1 MTLKALNPEY
11 LQKSDLINL
20 LIAIPAGIVA
30 ALVTIAFRGAIS
42 GVNGLMFTDGS
53 DITKAFNEYPKLIW
67 PLITTAG
74 GVIAGF
80 ILILALRYENKHG
93 KMPDYLDVIDQRLPG
108 IPVVSTV
115 LRGLSSLASIA
126 SGGSIGREGAMVQ
139 LSALSGSLLGRF
151 SRFKGVHQSDIIAMA
166 AAGGLAAV
174 YHAPFAGALFVAEI
188 AFGVTAVQRLIPL
201 FISASVAV
209 LTVRSLTDYAP
220 LYLYS
225 SVSFSPSPG
234 AILTVLIIGV
244 ATGILGPLFISS
256 IDKVRQWMKPISHP
270 ALRLGLGGLGV
281 GLVAMISPLV
291 LGNGFE
297 VIDLILNN
305 GDLQTSLLVLL
316 ILKIVATAITI
327 GSGAVGGLFTPS
339 LLIGA
344 AGGAL
349 VCTFLQWLGF
359 DPGPVGLYAAIGMSA
374 LLAATSHA
382 PLMSIM
388 MAFEMTL
395 NSSLLFPLML
405 ATAISY
411 VVASRLK
418 VGGTYPVL
426 ARHNARFAAKNAF
439 EYSTVASLIS
449 TCSKMYVDA
458 SLSEVVSEGLKQR
471 TRYVYVVDREE
482 RFLGV
487 VPTNVVAAGLIDG
500 SVKSDSP
507 MDSFI
512 EQEFTTIFQQASY
525 EQAWAMFSNSPLERL
540 PVLEDAESRRLLG
553 VITKASLLNKAK
565 DFL

>member
-1 MTLKALNPEY
+1 
-11 LQKSDLINL
+11 
-20 LIAIPAGIVA
+20 
-30 ALVTIAFRGAIS
+30 VTIAFRSAIS
-42 GVNGLMFTDGS
+42 GINDLMFTDGT
-53 DITKAFNEYPKLIW
+53 DITKAFLEYPKVVW
-67 PLITTAG
+67 PIITTVG

-80 ILILALRYENKHG
+80 ILLWALNVERKHG

-108 IPVVSTV
+108 IPLRSTL
-115 LRGLSSLASIA
+115 LRAASSLASIA

-151 SRFKGVHQSDIIAMA
+151 SRLRALHQSDLIAMA

-174 YHAPFAGALFVAEI
+174 YHAPLAGALFVAEI

-209 LTVRSLTDYAP
+209 LTVRSVTDYEP

-225 SVSFSPSPG
+225 SATFSPSPG
-234 AILTVLIIGV
+234 ALLTVLVIGV
-244 ATGILGPLFISS
+244 ATGALGPLFIGS

-281 GLVAMISPLV
+281 GLVAMVSPLV

-297 VIDLILNN
+297 VIDLILND
-305 GDLQTSLLVLL
+305 GDLHTALWMVLL
-316 ILKIVATAITI
+316 LKIVATAITV

-344 AGGAL
+344 ASGAL

-359 DPGPVGLYAAIGMSA
+359 DPGPIGLYAAIGMSA

-418 VGGTYPVL
+418 AAGTYPVL
-426 ARHNARFAAKNAF
+426 ARHNARFMAKNEF
-439 EYSTVASLIS
+439 ENSSVASLITPCSRMVVHS
-449 TCSKMYVDA
+449 TLA
-458 SLSEVVSEGLKQR
+458 EVVGEGLKQR
-471 TRYVYVVDREE
+471 TRFVYMVDSEE

-487 VPTNVVAAGLIDG
+487 VPTNVLASGIIDG
-500 SVKSDSP
+500 SLKADQP
-507 MDSFI
+507 IDNFI
-512 EQEFTTIFQQASY
+512 EQEFTTLYQNASY
-525 EQAWAMFSNSPLERL
+525 EQAWATFSDSPLERL
-540 PVLEDAESRRLLG
+540 PVLENAETRRLLG
-553 VITKASLLNKAK
+553 VITKAALLNKAK
-565 DFL
+565 NFL

>member
-1 MTLKALNPEY
+1 MSFKA
-11 LQKSDLINL
+11 LQKSDWVNL
-20 LIAIPAGIVA
+20 LIAIPAGIIA
-30 ALVTIAFRGAIS
+30 ALVTIGFRLAI
-42 GVNGLMFTDGS
+42 GGINGLMFYNGS
-53 DITKAFNEYPKLIW
+53 DITRAFNEYPLIVW
-67 PLITTAG
+67 PLITAVG
-74 GVIAGF
+74 GVVAGF
-80 ILILALRYENKHG
+80 ILHWALRYEARHG

-108 IPVVSTV
+108 IPVVSTL
-115 LRGLSSLASIA
+115 LRSLSSLASIA

-151 SRFKGVHQSDIIAMA
+151 TRFTSLHQSDIVAMA

-209 LTVRSLTDYAP
+209 LTVRSLTHYAP
-220 LYLYS
+220 LYLYAS
-225 SVSFSPSPG
+225 ANFSPTPG
-234 AILTVLIIGV
+234 AIFTVLAIGA
-244 ATGILGPLFISS
+244 ATGILGPLFIAS
-256 IDKVRQWMKPISHP
+256 IDKVRKTLKPITHP
-270 ALRLGLGGLGV
+270 AMRLGLGGLGV

-305 GDLQTSLLVLL
+305 GDLHTSLGLLLV
-316 ILKIVATAITI
+316 LKIVATAITV

-349 VCTFLQWLGF
+349 VCVCLQGLGL
-359 DPGPVGLYAAIGMSA
+359 DPGPMGLYAAIGMSA

-411 VVASRLK
+411 VVASRFRAS
-418 VGGTYPVL
+418 GTYPVL
-426 ARHNARFAAKNAF
+426 TRLNARYMAKSDF
-439 EYSTVASLIS
+439 ENSTVASLMCP
-449 TCSKMYVDA
+449 CSKMYVDSTLA
-458 SLSEVVSEGLKQR
+458 EVVSEGLKQR
-471 TRYVYVVDREE
+471 TRYVYVVDRDE

-487 VPTNVVAAGLIDG
+487 VATNVLATGIIDG
-500 SVKSDSP
+500 TLDKSGGIDA
-507 MDSFI
+507 FL
-512 EQEFTTIFQQASY
+512 EHEFTVLYQQSSF
-525 EQAWAMFSNSPLERL
+525 EEAWAVFSASPLERM
-540 PVLEDAESRRLLG
+540 PVLENADSRRLLG
-553 VITKASLLNKAK
+553 VITKAALLSKAK

>member
-1 MTLKALNPEY
+1 MTLKALDAW
-11 LQKSDLINL
+11 QKGDWINL
-20 LIAIPAGIVA
+20 LIAIPAGIIA
-30 ALVTIAFRGAIS
+30 ALVTIGFRGAIS
-42 GVNGLMFTDGS
+42 GINGLMFTDGT
-53 DITKAFNEYPKLIW
+53 DITKAFVEYPRMVW
-67 PLITTAG
+67 PLITAAG
-74 GVIAGF
+74 GIIAGF
-80 ILILALRYENKHG
+80 ILLWAISVERKHG

-108 IPVVSTV
+108 IPLRSTL
-115 LRGLSSLASIA
+115 LRAASSLASIA

-151 SRFKGVHQSDIIAMA
+151 SRFPGLHQSDVIAMA

-209 LTVRSLTDYAP
+209 LTVRSVTDYEP

-225 SVSFSPSPG
+225 SATFSPSPG
-234 AILTVLIIGV
+234 AIVTVLAIGV
-244 ATGILGPLFISS
+244 VTGTLGPLFIAS

-270 ALRLGLGGLGV
+270 ALRLGLGGLAV
-281 GLVAMISPLV
+281 GLVAMVSPLV

-297 VIDLILNN
+297 VIDLILNDGN
-305 GDLQTSLLVLL
+305 LHTSLLLVLV
-316 ILKIVATAITI
+316 LKIVATAITV

-344 AGGAL
+344 ASGAL
-349 VCTFLQWLGF
+349 VCTFLQSLGF

-418 VGGTYPVL
+418 AGGTYPVL
-426 ARHNARFAAKNAF
+426 TRHNARFAAKNEF
-439 EYSTVASLIS
+439 EYSSVASLITPCSRMVVDS
-449 TCSKMYVDA
+449 TLA
-458 SLSEVVSEGLKQR
+458 EVVSEGLKQR
-471 TRYVYVVDREE
+471 TRYVYVVDRQE

-487 VPTNVVAAGLIDG
+487 VPTNVLASGIIDG
-500 SVKSDSP
+500 SLRADGP
-507 MDSFI
+507 ITAFI
-512 EQEFTTIFQQASY
+512 EQEFTTLYQDASY
-525 EQAWAMFSNSPLERL
+525 EQAWAMFSDSPLERL
-540 PVLEDAESRRLLG
+540 PVLENAETRRLLG

-565 DFL
+565 TFL

>member
-1 MTLKALNPEY
+1 MTLKVPDAW
-11 LQKSDLINL
+11 QKGEWINL
-20 LIAIPAGIVA
+20 LIAIPAGIIA

-42 GVNGLMFTDGS
+42 GINDLMFSDGT
-53 DITKAFNEYPKLIW
+53 DITKAFLEYPRLVW
-67 PLITTAG
+67 PLITAAG
-74 GVIAGF
+74 GIVAGF
-80 ILILALRYENKHG
+80 ILLWALNVERKHG

-108 IPVVSTV
+108 IPLRSTL
-115 LRGLSSLASIA
+115 LRAASSLASIA

-151 SRFKGVHQSDIIAMA
+151 SRFPGLHQSDVIAMA

-174 YHAPFAGALFVAEI
+174 YHAPFAGALFVA
-188 AFGVTAVQRLIPL
+188 
-201 FISASVAV
+201 V
-209 LTVRSLTDYAP
+209 LTVRSVTDYEP

-225 SVSFSPSPG
+225 SATFSPSPG
-234 AILTVLIIGV
+234 AIVTVLAIGV
-244 ATGILGPLFISS
+244 VTGTLGPLFIAS

-270 ALRLGLGGLGV
+270 ALRLGLGGLAV
-281 GLVAMISPLV
+281 GLVAMVSPLV

-297 VIDLILNN
+297 VIDLILND
-305 GDLQTSLLVLL
+305 GDLHTSLLLVLV
-316 ILKIVATAITI
+316 LKIVATAITV

-344 AGGAL
+344 ASGAL
-349 VCTFLQWLGF
+349 VCTFLQGLGF

-418 VGGTYPVL
+418 EGGTYPVL
-426 ARHNARFAAKNAF
+426 TRHNARFLAKNEF
-439 EYSTVASLIS
+439 EYSTVASLV
-449 TCSKMYVDA
+449 TPCSKMYVDA

-487 VPTNVVAAGLIDG
+487 VPTNVLASGIIDG
-500 SVKSDSP
+500 SLKSDDP
-507 MDSFI
+507 IDAFI
-512 EQEFTTIFQQASY
+512 EQEFTTLFQQASY

-540 PVLEDAESRRLLG
+540 PVLENAQSRRLLG
-553 VITKASLLNKAK
+553 VITKAALLSKAK
-565 DFL
+565 DFI

>member
-1 MTLKALNPEY
+1 MGFKA
-11 LQKSDLINL
+11 LQKSDWVNV
-20 LIAIPAGIVA
+20 LIAIPAGIIA
-30 ALVTIAFRGAIS
+30 ALVTIGFRLAIS
-42 GVNGLMFTDGS
+42 GINGLMFTDGS
-53 DITKAFNEYPKLIW
+53 DITRAFREYPLLAW
-67 PLITTAG
+67 PLITTVG
-74 GVIAGF
+74 GVVAGF
-80 ILILALRYENKHG
+80 ILYWAMRHESRNG

-108 IPVVSTV
+108 IPVVSTL
-115 LRGLSSLASIA
+115 LRSLSSLASIA

-151 SRFKGVHQSDIIAMA
+151 SRFSTLHQSDVIAMA

-209 LTVRSLTDYAP
+209 LTVRSLTHYAP

-225 SVSFSPSPG
+225 SAVFSPTPSAIITVLAIG
-234 AILTVLIIGV
+234 AI
-244 ATGILGPLFISS
+244 TGILGPLFIAS
-256 IDKVRQWMKPISHP
+256 IDKVRKTLQPISHP
-270 ALRLGLGGLGV
+270 ALRLGLGGLAV
-281 GLVAMISPLV
+281 GLVAMVSPLV

-305 GDLQTSLLVLL
+305 GNLHTSLLLL
-316 ILKIVATAITI
+316 LVLKIVATAITV

-349 VCTFLQWLGF
+349 VCTCLQWMGL
-359 DPGPVGLYAAIGMSA
+359 DPGPMGLYAAIGMSA

-411 VVASRLK
+411 VVASRFK
-418 VGGTYPVL
+418 ASGTYPVL
-426 ARHNARFAAKNAF
+426 TRHNARFAAKSDF
-439 EYSTVASLIS
+439 ENGTVAELMCP
-449 TCSKMYVDA
+449 CSKMYIDA
-458 SLSEVVSEGLKQR
+458 TLAEVVSEGLKQR
-471 TRYVYVVDREE
+471 TRFVYVVDREE

-487 VPTNVVAAGLIDG
+487 VPTNVLASGIIDG
-500 SVKSDSP
+500 TLNKESSIDAYIEHE
-507 MDSFI
+507 FI
-512 EQEFTTIFQQASY
+512 VLYQQSSY
-525 EQAWAMFSNSPLERL
+525 EQAWATFSSSPLERL
-540 PVLEDAESRRLLG
+540 PVLENAQSRRLLG
-553 VITKASLLNKAK
+553 VITKAALLSKAK

>member
-1 MTLKALNPEY
+1 MNFKV
-11 LQKSDLINL
+11 LQKSAWVNL
-20 LIAIPAGIVA
+20 LIAIPAGIIA
-30 ALVTIAFRGAIS
+30 ALVTIGFRLAIS
-42 GVNGLMFTDGS
+42 GINGLMFTDGS
-53 DITKAFNEYPKLIW
+53 DITRAFSEYPKIFW

-74 GVIAGF
+74 GAIAGF
-80 ILILALRYENKHG
+80 ILYWALRYESRNG

-108 IPVVSTV
+108 IPVISTL
-115 LRGLSSLASIA
+115 LRSLSSLASIA

-139 LSALSGSLLGRF
+139 LSALSGSLLGRLT
-151 SRFKGVHQSDIIAMA
+151 RFTSLHQSDVVAMA

-209 LTVRSLTDYAP
+209 LTVRSLTHYAP

-225 SVSFSPSPG
+225 SAVFSPTPG
-234 AILTVLIIGV
+234 AIFTVLAIGA
-244 ATGILGPLFISS
+244 ATGVLGPMFVAS
-256 IDKVRQWMKPISHP
+256 IDKVRKTLQPISHP
-270 ALRLGLGGLGV
+270 ALRLGLGGLAV
-281 GLVAMISPLV
+281 GLVATVSPLV

-305 GDLQTSLLVLL
+305 GNLHTSLLLL
-316 ILKIVATAITI
+316 LVLKIVATAITV

-344 AGGAL
+344 ASGAL
-349 VCTFLQWLGF
+349 VCTCLQWLGF
-359 DPGPVGLYAAIGMSA
+359 DPGPMGLYAAVGMSA

-411 VVASRLK
+411 VVASRFK
-418 VGGTYPVL
+418 ASGTYPVL
-426 ARHNARFAAKNAF
+426 TRHNARFMAKNDF
-439 EYSTVASLIS
+439 ENGTVQPLICP
-449 TCSKMYVDA
+449 CSKMFIDSTLA
-458 SLSEVVSEGLKQR
+458 EVVSEGLKQR
-471 TRYVYVVDREE
+471 TRFVYIIDRQQ

-487 VPTNVVAAGLIDG
+487 VATNLLASGIIDG
-500 SVKSDSP
+500 SLDKRGGIDTY
-507 MDSFI
+507 I
-512 EQEFTTIFQQASY
+512 EQEFTVLYQSSSY
-525 EQAWAMFSNSPLERL
+525 EQAWAVFSSSPLERL
-540 PVLEDAESRRLLG
+540 PVLENPQSRRLLG
-553 VITKASLLNKAK
+553 VITKASLLSKAK

>member
-1 MTLKALNPEY
+1 MTLKVLDAW
-11 LQKSDLINL
+11 QKGDLINL
-20 LIAIPAGIVA
+20 LIAIPAGIIA

-42 GVNGLMFTDGS
+42 GINGLMFTNGG
-53 DITKAFNEYPKLIW
+53 DIAQAFLEYPRAIW
-67 PLITTAG
+67 PLITTFG

-80 ILILALRYENKHG
+80 ILLWAFHVERKHG

-108 IPVVSTV
+108 IPLGSTL
-115 LRGLSSLASIA
+115 LRAASSLASIA

-151 SRFKGVHQSDIIAMA
+151 SRFPGLHQSDVIAMA

-174 YHAPFAGALFVAEI
+174 YHAPLAGALFVAEI

-209 LTVRSLTDYAP
+209 LTVRSITDYEP

-225 SVSFSPSPG
+225 SATFSPSFG
-234 AILTVLIIGV
+234 AIITVLIIGV
-244 ATGILGPLFISS
+244 ATGTLGPLFIAS
-256 IDKVRQWMKPISHP
+256 IDKVRHWMKPISHP
-270 ALRLGLGGLGV
+270 ALRLGLGGLAV
-281 GLVAMISPLV
+281 GLVAMVSPLV

-297 VIDLILNN
+297 VIDLILND
-305 GDLQTSLLVLL
+305 GDLHTSLLLVLV
-316 ILKIVATAITI
+316 LKIVATAITV

-344 AGGAL
+344 ASGAL

-418 VGGTYPVL
+418 AGGTYPVL
-426 ARHNARFAAKNAF
+426 TRHNARFAAKNEF
-439 EYSTVASLIS
+439 EYSSVATLITPCSRMVVDS
-449 TCSKMYVDA
+449 TLA
-458 SLSEVVSEGLKQR
+458 EVVSEGLKQR
-471 TRYVYVVDREE
+471 TRYVYVVDQQE

-487 VPTNVVAAGLIDG
+487 VPTNVLASGIIDG
-500 SVKSDSP
+500 SLKADGP
-507 MDSFI
+507 IADFI
-512 EQEFTTIFQQASY
+512 EQEFTTLYQNVSY
-525 EQAWAMFSNSPLERL
+525 EQAWAMFSDSPLERL
-540 PVLEDAESRRLLG
+540 PVLENAQTRRLLG
-553 VITKASLLNKAK
+553 VVTKASLLNKAK
-565 DFL
+565 NFL

>member
-1 MTLKALNPEY
+1 MTLKVLEPW
-11 LQKSDLINL
+11 QKGDLINL
-20 LIAIPAGIVA
+20 LIAIPIGIVA
-30 ALVTIAFRGAIS
+30 ALVTIAFRSAIS
-42 GVNGLMFTDGS
+42 GINDLMFSDGT
-53 DITKAFNEYPKLIW
+53 DITKAFLEYPKMMW
-67 PLITTAG
+67 PLITTVG

-80 ILILALRYENKHG
+80 ILLWALKVESKHG

-108 IPVVSTV
+108 IPLRSTL
-115 LRGLSSLASIA
+115 LRAASSLASIA

-151 SRFKGVHQSDIIAMA
+151 SSLRGLHQSDLIAMA
-166 AAGGLAAV
+166 AASGLAAV

-209 LTVRSLTDYAP
+209 LTIRSVTDYEP

-225 SVSFSPSPG
+225 SAIFSPSPS
-234 AILTVLIIGV
+234 ALITVLLIGV
-244 ATGILGPLFISS
+244 ATGLLGPLFIGS

-270 ALRLGLGGLGV
+270 ALRLGLGGLAV
-281 GLVAMISPLV
+281 GLVAMVSPLV

-297 VIDLILNN
+297 VIDLILND
-305 GDLQTSLLVLL
+305 GDLHAALWLVLV
-316 ILKIVATAITI
+316 LKIVATAITV

-344 AGGAL
+344 ASGAL

-359 DPGPVGLYAAIGMSA
+359 DPGPIGLYAAIGMSA

-418 VGGTYPVL
+418 AGGTYPVL
-426 ARHNARFAAKNAF
+426 TRHNARFAAKTEF
-439 EYSTVASLIS
+439 ENSSVASLITPCSRMVVHS
-449 TCSKMYVDA
+449 TLAD
-458 SLSEVVSEGLKQR
+458 VVGEGLKQR
-471 TRYVYVVDREE
+471 TRYVYVVDRDE

-487 VPTNVVAAGLIDG
+487 VPTNVLASGIIDG
-500 SVKSDSP
+500 SLKADGP
-507 MDSFI
+507 IDSFI
-512 EQEFTTIFQQASY
+512 EQEFTTLYQNTSY
-525 EQAWAMFSNSPLERL
+525 EQAWAKFSDSPLERL
-540 PVLEDAESRRLLG
+540 PVLENAETRRLLG
-553 VITKASLLNKAK
+553 VITKAALLNKAK
-565 DFL
+565 YFL

>member
-1 MTLKALNPEY
+1 MSFKTFTAWKKEGW
-11 LQKSDLINL
+11 INL
-20 LIAIPAGIVA
+20 VIAIPAGIIA
-30 ALVTIAFRGAIS
+30 ALVTIAFRLAIS
-42 GVNGLMFTDGS
+42 GINGLMFNDGS
-53 DITKAFNEYPKLIW
+53 DITRAFNEYPAWLW
-67 PLITTAG
+67 PFITGVG

-80 ILILALRYENKHG
+80 ILLLALRYESLHG
-93 KMPDYLDVIDQRLPG
+93 QMPDYLDVIDRRLPG
-108 IPVVSTV
+108 IPWASTL
-115 LRGLSSLASIA
+115 LRALSSLSSIA

-151 SRFKGVHQSDIIAMA
+151 SRFSKVHQSDVIAMA

-174 YHAPFAGALFVAEI
+174 YHAPLAGALFVAEI

-209 LTVRSLTDYAP
+209 LTVSSLTDYAP

-225 SVSFSPSPG
+225 SATFSPSVG
-234 AILTVLIIGV
+234 AILTVLAIGIV
-244 ATGILGPLFISS
+244 TGILGPVFIAS
-256 IDKVRQWMKPISHP
+256 IDSVRKLMQPISHP
-270 ALRLGLGGLGV
+270 ALRLGLGGVAV
-281 GLVAMISPLV
+281 GLVAMVSPLV

-305 GDLQTSLLVLL
+305 GTLQTSLLLL
-316 ILKIVATAITI
+316 LVLKIVATAVTV

-344 AGGAL
+344 AAGAL
-349 VCTFLQWLGF
+349 VCAFLKGMGF
-359 DPGPVGLYAAIGMSA
+359 DPGPIGLYAAIGMSA
-374 LLAATSHA
+374 LLAATSRA

-411 VVASRLK
+411 VVASRCK
-418 VGGTYPVL
+418 TSGTYPVL
-426 ARHNARFAAKNAF
+426 TRHNARFAAKSEF
-439 EYSTVASLIS
+439 EYATVSSLI
-449 TCSKMYVDA
+449 TPCSRMYIDA
-458 SLSEVVSEGLKQR
+458 TLQQVVSEGLKQR

-487 VPTNVVAAGLIDG
+487 VPTNVLASGIIDG
-500 SVKSDSP
+500 SLQPEGSIN
-507 MDSFI
+507 SFI
-512 EQEFTTIFQQASY
+512 EAEFTTLYQKASY
-525 EQAWAMFSNSPLERL
+525 EQAWSVFSTSPLERL
-540 PVLEDAESRRLLG
+540 PVLDNVESRRLLG
-553 VITKASLLNKAK
+553 VITKSALLSKAK

>member
-1 MTLKALNPEY
+1 
-11 LQKSDLINL
+11 
-20 LIAIPAGIVA
+20 
-30 ALVTIAFRGAIS
+30 
-42 GVNGLMFTDGS
+42 
-53 DITKAFNEYPKLIW
+53 
-67 PLITTAG
+67 
-74 GVIAGF
+74 
-80 ILILALRYENKHG
+80 
-93 KMPDYLDVIDQRLPG
+93 
-108 IPVVSTV
+108 
-115 LRGLSSLASIA
+115 
-126 SGGSIGREGAMVQ
+126 
-139 LSALSGSLLGRF
+139 
-151 SRFKGVHQSDIIAMA
+151 
-166 AAGGLAAV
+166 
-174 YHAPFAGALFVAEI
+174 
-188 AFGVTAVQRLIPL
+188 
-201 FISASVAV
+201 
-209 LTVRSLTDYAP
+209 
-220 LYLYS
+220 
-225 SVSFSPSPG
+225 
-234 AILTVLIIGV
+234 
-244 ATGILGPLFISS
+244 
-256 IDKVRQWMKPISHP
+256 
-270 ALRLGLGGLGV
+270 
-281 GLVAMISPLV
+281 
-291 LGNGFE
+291 
-297 VIDLILNN
+297 
-305 GDLQTSLLVLL
+305 
-316 ILKIVATAITI
+316 
-327 GSGAVGGLFTPS
+327 
-339 LLIGA
+339 
-344 AGGAL
+344 
-349 VCTFLQWLGF
+349 
-359 DPGPVGLYAAIGMSA
+359 MSA

-512 EQEFTTIFQQASY
+512 EQEFTTIQQASY

>member
-1 MTLKALNPEY
+1 MTLKAPDAW
-11 LQKSDLINL
+11 QKGDLINL
-20 LIAIPAGIVA
+20 LIAIPAGIIA

-42 GVNGLMFTDGS
+42 GINGLMFTDGN
-53 DITKAFNEYPKLIW
+53 DITKAFLEYPRAIW
-67 PLITTAG
+67 PLITTVG

-80 ILILALRYENKHG
+80 ILLWALNVERRHG
-93 KMPDYLDVIDQRLPG
+93 NMPDYLDVIDQRLPG
-108 IPVVSTV
+108 IPLRSTL
-115 LRGLSSLASIA
+115 LRAASSLASIA

-151 SRFKGVHQSDIIAMA
+151 SRLRVLHQSDVIAMA

-209 LTVRSLTDYAP
+209 LTVRSITDYEP

-225 SVSFSPSPG
+225 TATFSPSAG
-234 AILTVLIIGV
+234 AIVTVLAIGV
-244 ATGILGPLFISS
+244 VTGTLGPLFIGS

-270 ALRLGLGGLGV
+270 VLRLGLGGLAV
-281 GLVAMISPLV
+281 GLVAMVSPLV

-305 GDLQTSLLVLL
+305 GDLQTSLLLVLV
-316 ILKIVATAITI
+316 LKIVATAITV

-344 AGGAL
+344 ASGAL

-418 VGGTYPVL
+418 TGGTYPVL
-426 ARHNARFAAKNAF
+426 SRHNARFAAKNEF

-449 TCSKMYVDA
+449 PCSKMYVDA
-458 SLSEVVSEGLKQR
+458 TLSQVVSEGLKQR

-487 VPTNVVAAGLIDG
+487 VPTNVLASGIIDG
-500 SVKSDSP
+500 SLKTDSAIDP
-507 MDSFI
+507 FI
-512 EQEFTTIFQQASY
+512 EQEFTTLLQQDSY

-540 PVLEDAESRRLLG
+540 PVLDNAASRRLLG
-553 VITKASLLNKAK
+553 VITKAALLNKAK
-565 DFL
+565 DFM